1 MFGPRIDLFRVFGI
15 RISIDLS
22 WFILAFLITWS
33 LARGLFPTWYPDL
46 PTATYWWMGAGGAL
60 GLFASILLHELGHA
74 LTAERF
80 GVPMRGITLF
90 IFGGVAEMT
99 QEPPSAKAEFFV
111 AIAGPIVSVV
121 LAVLLFMAVLIPMPM
136 PVAGVLGWLG
146 TINFILVLFNMIP
159 AFPLD
164 GGRVLRSA
172 LWQWK
177 NNLRWATR
185 VTASIGSG
193 FGIMLMLL
201 GVLVI
206 FTTGALIAG
215 IWWIVI
221 GMFLRNAAQM
231 SYQQLLIRRA
241 IEGEPVSRFMR
252 TEPVTVPPSLPL
264 DRLVEDYVY
273 RYHHKMYPVQ
283 DHGRLLGCV
292 TTRNLQDVPRE
303 SWSSRTVGDVFR
315 ACGEENTISPD
326 ADATTALS
334 RMSQTGASRMMVV
347 DHHGQ
352 LVGIVSLKDLLGF
365 ISLKVELEESS
376 IGSAPHNTH
385 PPSIRRTPEP
395 EPQHN

>member
-1 MFGPRIDLFRVFGI
+1 
-15 RISIDLS
+15 
-22 WFILAFLITWS
+22 
-33 LARGLFPTWYPDL
+33 
-46 PTATYWWMGAGGAL
+46 

-206 FTTGALIAG
+206 FTTGALIA
-215 IWWIVI
+215 
-221 GMFLRNAAQM
+221 
-231 SYQQLLIRRA
+231 
-241 IEGEPVSRFMR
+241 
-252 TEPVTVPPSLPL
+252 
-264 DRLVEDYVY
+264 
-273 RYHHKMYPVQ
+273 
-283 DHGRLLGCV
+283 
-292 TTRNLQDVPRE
+292 
-303 SWSSRTVGDVFR
+303 
-315 ACGEENTISPD
+315 
-326 ADATTALS
+326 
-334 RMSQTGASRMMVV
+334 
-347 DHHGQ
+347 
-352 LVGIVSLKDLLGF
+352 
-365 ISLKVELEESS
+365 
-376 IGSAPHNTH
+376 
-385 PPSIRRTPEP
+385 
-395 EPQHN
+395 